1 MGKAMKRLGQRTTFA
16 NLTALVALFIALGGT
31 SYAALSLPRN
41 SVGLAQIK
49 ARAVGPSELR
59 TQAVSGRSV
68 RNRSLTVSDIAPSSR
83 AALRG
88 QQGVPGPQGV
98 QGPPGPTGVTYFA
111 AVNSGGG
118 TPRGNATG
126 ATHQGGTNQYT
137 IFFERS
143 VDPCVATATLASV
156 QNGPVLEEPPPG
168 RITLA
173 HSGKS
178 VIVKTFAADG
188 SPDAQPFN
196 LILAC

>member
-1 MGKAMKRLGQRTTFA
+1 MKRLRQRTTFA
-16 NLTALVALFIALGGT
+16 NVTALLALFIALGGT

-41 SVGLAQIK
+41 SVGSPQIR

-88 QQGVPGPQGV
+88 HGAPGPQGVPGPA
-98 QGPPGPTGVTYFA
+98 GPTGITYRA

-118 TPRGNATG
+118 TPRGNATDASHDSG
-126 ATHQGGTNQYT
+126 SNQYT

-143 VDPCVATATLASV
+143 VDACVATATLAAV
-156 QNGPVLEEPPPG
+156 QNGPALEQPPPG
-168 RITLA
+168 RITVA
-173 HSGKS
+173 HSGNS
-178 VIVKTFAADG
+178 VIIKTFAADG
-188 SPDAQPFN
+188 SPDGLAFN
-196 LILAC
+196 LIVAC

>member
-1 MGKAMKRLGQRTTFA
+1 MGKAMKKLRQRTTFA
-16 NLTALVALFIALGGT
+16 NLTALLALFIALGGT

-41 SVGLAQIK
+41 SVGSSQIK
-49 ARAVGPSELR
+49 SRAVGPSELR

-98 QGPPGPTGVTYFA
+98 QGPPGPTGVTYRA

-126 ATHQGGTNQYT
+126 ANHDSGTNQYT
-137 IFFERS
+137 VFFERS
-143 VDPCVATATLASV
+143 VDACVATATLAAV
-156 QNGPVLEEPPPG
+156 QNGPVLEQPPPG
-168 RITLA
+168 RITVA
-173 HSGKS
+173 HSGNS

-188 SPDAQPFN
+188 SPDGQPFN
-196 LILAC
+196 LIVAC